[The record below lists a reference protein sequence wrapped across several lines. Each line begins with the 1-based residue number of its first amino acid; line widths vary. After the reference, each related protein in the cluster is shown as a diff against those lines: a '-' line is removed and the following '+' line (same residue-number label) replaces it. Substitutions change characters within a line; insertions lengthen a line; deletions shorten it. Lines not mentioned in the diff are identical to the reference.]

1 LRPEPRRKGFLVRSV
16 VYVTNDAKGFSLLV
30 RSVNGQ
36 LRACRAQTT
45 AAACKAA
52 SCGQFDALFF
62 DPVLR
67 CANAK
72 HLLTH
77 LASIPNR
84 PPIFIVSR
92 ECWLLFA
99 RFAVNLGI
107 GGYYV
112 LAGDINRLL
121 ADLDR
126 YCARILPVTGSLSA
140 SVGEI
145 PPLDGSAARFFLG
158 TSPDA
163 ILLRRAVY
171 RLRLSRD
178 PVLVLGESGSGKEL
192 VSQMVHENSP
202 VRDGPFIPVNASC
215 LPEAL
220 AESQLFGTVRGAF
233 TGAESH
239 SGYFESADGG
249 TLFLDE
255 VAELTP
261 SLQAKLLRVVEDGM
275 ITRVGSTGA
284 RRVSVRLICASNR
297 DLGEMVGQGMFRADL
312 YYRLD
317 VLRLRI
323 PPLRNRKEDIPLLA
337 EFRLRE
343 RKKRLSLPALDRL
356 RSYHWPGNVRQ
367 LFHCLD
373 RAAGMTPSDIIYPE
387 HLDF

>member
-1 LRPEPRRKGFLVRSV
+1 
-16 VYVTNDAKGFSLLV
+16 
-30 RSVNGQ
+30 
-36 LRACRAQTT
+36 
-45 AAACKAA
+45 
-52 SCGQFDALFF
+52 
-62 DPVLR
+62 
-67 CANAK
+67 
-72 HLLTH
+72 
-77 LASIPNR
+77 
-84 PPIFIVSR
+84 
-92 ECWLLFA
+92 
-99 RFAVNLGI
+99 VNLGI

-126 YCARILPVTGSLSA
+126 YCARMPPVAGSTA
-140 SVGEI
+140 VPAGEI
-145 PPLDGSAARFFLG
+145 PSLDGSATRFFLG

-163 ILLRRAVY
+163 ARIRRAVY

-192 VSQMVHENSP
+192 VSRMVHENSP

-297 DLGEMVGQGMFRADL
+297 DLGEMVDQGMFRTDL

-343 RKKRLSLPALDRL
+343 RKKQLSLPALDRL
-356 RSYHWPGNVRQ
+356 RSYYWPGNVRQ

-373 RAAGMTPSDIIYPE
+373 RAAGITPSDIIYPE

>member
-1 LRPEPRRKGFLVRSV
+1 MEASSKVRVRTGAV
-16 VYVTNDAKGFSLLV
+16 VDDRGS
-30 RSVNGQ
+30 
-36 LRACRAQTT
+36 T
-45 AAACKAA
+45 AVPA
-52 SCGQFDALFF
+52 
-62 DPVLR
+62 
-67 CANAK
+67 
-72 HLLTH
+72 
-77 LASIPNR
+77 
-84 PPIFIVSR
+84 
-92 ECWLLFA
+92 
-99 RFAVNLGI
+99 
-107 GGYYV
+107 
-112 LAGDINRLL
+112 
-121 ADLDR
+121 
-126 YCARILPVTGSLSA
+126 
-140 SVGEI
+140 GEI
-145 PPLDGSAARFFLG
+145 PSLDGSAARFFLG

-171 RLRLSRD
+171 RLRLYRD

-192 VSQMVHENSP
+192 VSRMVHENSP

-312 YYRLD
+312 YFVPGHIPMGNGAGDQRGCPCID
-317 VLRLRI
+317 GFRQHGKRVDIHKQHPFICIFLRKL
-323 PPLRNRKEDIPLLA
+323 
-337 EFRLRE
+337 
-343 RKKRLSLPALDRL
+343 
-356 RSYHWPGNVRQ
+356 
-367 LFHCLD
+367 
-373 RAAGMTPSDIIYPE
+373 
-387 HLDF
+387 